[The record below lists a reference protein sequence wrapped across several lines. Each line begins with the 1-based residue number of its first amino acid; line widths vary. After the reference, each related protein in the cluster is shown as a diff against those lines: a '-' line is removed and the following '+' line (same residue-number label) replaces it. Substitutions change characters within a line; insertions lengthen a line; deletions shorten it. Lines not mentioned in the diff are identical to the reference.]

1 MRLNSMFSF
10 CLIMFFMISTIMIPF
25 SPALIHATGVK
36 EKKEVTKE
44 NRIRKESRVRAKI
57 GIQIKSREKITRA
70 RSRERLRAG
79 DLIRLYVHSE
89 KGCYIYIIHTD
100 GKSVNLLNI
109 TEQKIQSSTLILPSA
124 QAFYEIDG
132 KSPMEKFTI
141 ICTPEKL
148 SDLSDMEKRAISYA
162 NWSIMEAGLA
172 QKSNLLISDEE
183 HQPFAIAG
191 NVRGGSGGGSSNAD
205 SFIRELQIF
214 SGNDLLIKTYEFKIK
229 TKIKTKK

>member
-1 MRLNSMFSF
+1 
-10 CLIMFFMISTIMIPF
+10 MIPF
-25 SPALIHATGVK
+25 SPAFIHATGVK

-44 NRIRKESRVRAKI
+44 NRVGKESRVRAKI
-57 GIQIKSREKITRA
+57 GIQIKSRKKITRA

-109 TEQKIQSSTLILPSA
+109 TEQKIQSSTLILPFA

-141 ICTPEKL
+141 ICAPEKL
-148 SDLSDMEKRAISYA
+148 SELSGMERQTISYA
-162 NWSIMEAGLA
+162 NWSIMEAELA

-191 NVRGGSGGGSSNAD
+191 NVRGGGGSSNAD
-205 SFIRELQIF
+205 PFIRELQIF
-214 SGNDLLIKTYEFKIK
+214 SGNGLLIKTYEFKIK